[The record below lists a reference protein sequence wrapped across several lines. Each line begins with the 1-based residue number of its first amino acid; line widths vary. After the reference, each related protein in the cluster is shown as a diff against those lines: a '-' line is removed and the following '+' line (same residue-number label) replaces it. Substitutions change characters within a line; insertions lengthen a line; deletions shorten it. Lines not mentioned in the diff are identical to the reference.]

1 MDNKT
6 KQTSDKNLN
15 LGKILLAI
23 DNLYSRCNS
32 KEVTKINHAIG
43 TSEEKDTKDRGKPQ

>member
-15 LGKILLAI
+15 LGRILLAI

-32 KEVTKINHAIG
+32 EKVTKINHAIG
-43 TSEEKDTKDRGKPQ
+43 ANEDKENKDVR